1 MATAG
6 TIHVELIHSAI
17 GFDKTQKDTL
27 FGLGLRKRHK
37 VVEIKD
43 TPAARGMIYKVRH
56 LVRVLEKAP
65 KSPFAWKGAVVT
77 PGAAPAAK
85 KAKAPK
91 AEGKG
96 KGKAKKKAAKGKGK

>member
-1 MATAG
+1 MATG
-6 TIHVELIHSAI
+6 TIHVELLHSAI

-27 FGLGLRKRHK
+27 RGLGLRKRHK
-37 VVEIKD
+37 VVELKD
-43 TPAARGMIYKVRH
+43 TPSSRGQIYKVRH

-65 KSPFAWKGAVVT
+65 KAPYSWKGAVIT
-77 PGAAPAAK
+77 PGAGPKAEK

-96 KGKAKKKAAKGKGK
+96 KKKKATKAKGKGK